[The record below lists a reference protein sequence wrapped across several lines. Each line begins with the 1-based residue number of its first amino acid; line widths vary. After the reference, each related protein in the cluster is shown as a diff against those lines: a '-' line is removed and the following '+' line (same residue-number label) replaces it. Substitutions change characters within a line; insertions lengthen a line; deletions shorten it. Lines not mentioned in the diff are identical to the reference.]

1 MEKKLMFICGSPRE
15 NGNTLTVVNWVASAA
30 REGGASVEIIR
41 ADQVSFKERGCIA
54 CMGCQKSDQYRCVI
68 KDEASSIVAR
78 FPEQDAIIFA
88 SPVYF
93 MGLSGQIKLLIDRM
107 YSLFKITQDG
117 KQINH
122 PMQNVNFALIATSAG
137 AAEHGL
143 NLLTDN
149 VKAIAGFF
157 GKELKT
163 LAIPHAPIKPG
174 AIVSNSKI
182 LESALK
188 FGKELAGQAS

>member
-15 NGNTLTVVNWVASAA
+15 AGNTLTVVNWVASAA
-30 REGGASVEIIR
+30 KEAGASVEIIR
-41 ADQVSFKERGCIA
+41 ADQIGFKERGCIA
-54 CMGCQKSDQYRCVI
+54 CMGCQKSEHYRCVI

-93 MGLSGQIKLLIDRM
+93 MGLSGQIKILIDRM

-122 PMQNVNFALIATSAG
+122 PMQNTSFSLIVTSAG

-143 NLLTDN
+143 NLVTEH

-157 GKELKT
+157 GKDLKT

-174 AIVSNSKI
+174 TIVSNSKI

-188 FGKELAGQAS
+188 FGKELVG

>member
-1 MEKKLMFICGSPRE
+1 MFICGSPRE

-30 REGGASVEIIR
+30 REAGASVEIIR
-41 ADQVSFKERGCIA
+41 ADQVGFKERGCIA
-54 CMGCQKSDQYRCVI
+54 CMGCQKSDKYRCVI
-68 KDEASSIVAR
+68 KDEATSIVAR

-122 PMQNVNFALIATSAG
+122 PMQNVSFALIATSAG

-143 NLLTDN
+143 NLLTEHA
-149 VKAIAGFF
+149 KAIAGFF
-157 GKELKT
+157 GKDLKT
-163 LAIPHAPIKPG
+163 LTIPHAPIKPG

-182 LESALK
+182 LDSALK
-188 FGKELAGQAS
+188 FGKELAGQ